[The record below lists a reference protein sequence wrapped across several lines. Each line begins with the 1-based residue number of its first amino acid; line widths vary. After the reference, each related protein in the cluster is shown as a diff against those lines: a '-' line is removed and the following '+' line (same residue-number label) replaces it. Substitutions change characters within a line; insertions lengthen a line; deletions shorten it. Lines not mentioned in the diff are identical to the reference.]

1 MPDARAV
8 NRGLDLSNMATAS
21 EAEKTNFREF
31 YDRMLGRG
39 HPGLEFYLNNA
50 PDAMKRYR
58 AFADA
63 ATPRNLDTDRRVGGF
78 GFMTYYALTGYVEGV
93 RYLVYIQQQ
102 LGLTRSQVME
112 GLAVAFL
119 HAGPRGSETIARA
132 LEDFSWIEPSTTAEF
147 PSGWGAD
154 PEAFQSGLD
163 FNSSELTADELRAL
177 EDWYLR
183 YLGEVPAYVR
193 FTAKHNPSFL
203 KAYRHRFET
212 CVRELPKQV
221 VPATLLHYNVSRA
234 HGPGIRENVL
244 LARGFG
250 MSKNDTMRSILSPII
265 NAGMETLTLVDE
277 VAGDILDNWVPSP
290 SPSGAG
296 KGSG

>member
-1 MPDARAV
+1 MTDV
-8 NRGLDLSNMATAS
+8 NRGLDLSNVATATD
-21 EAEKTNFREF
+21 AEKANFRQF

-58 AFADA
+58 AFADS
-63 ATPRNLDTDRRVGGF
+63 ATPRNLDTDRRLGGF
-78 GFMTYYALTGYVEGV
+78 GFLTYYALTGYVEGV
-93 RYLVYIQQQ
+93 RYLVYIMQQ
-102 LGLTRSQVME
+102 LGLTRALVME
-112 GLAVAFL
+112 GLAIAFL
-119 HAGPRGSETIARA
+119 HAGPRGSETIAKA
-132 LEDFSWIEPSTTAEF
+132 LDDFQWIEPTTTAQF
-147 PSGWGAD
+147 PSGWAPD
-154 PEAFQSGLD
+154 PDAFRSGLD
-163 FNSSELTADELRAL
+163 FSVKELAPAELRSL
-177 EDWYLR
+177 EDWYQR

-193 FTAKHNPSFL
+193 LTARHNPVYL

-221 VPATLLHYNVSRA
+221 VPSTLLHYNVSRA

-250 MSKNDTMRSILSPII
+250 MSKDDVMRVILAPII

-277 VAGDILDNWVPSP
+277 VAGEVLDNWDH
-290 SPSGAG
+290 A
-296 KGSG
+296 

>member
-1 MPDARAV
+1 MPDT
-8 NRGLDLSNMATAS
+8 NRGLDLSNIATAT
-21 EAEKTNFREF
+21 EGEKQDFRKF

-39 HPGLEFYLNNA
+39 HPGLEFYLNNL

-58 AFADA
+58 AFADS

-93 RYLVYIQQQ
+93 RYLAYIQQQ
-102 LGLTRSQVME
+102 LGLTRSQIME
-112 GLAVAFL
+112 GLAIAFL
-119 HAGPRGSETIARA
+119 HAGPRGSETIAKA
-132 LEDFSWIEPSTTAEF
+132 LEEFPWIEPTVKAEF
-147 PSGWGAD
+147 PNGWAAD
-154 PEAFQSGLD
+154 PEAFRSGLD
-163 FNSSELTADELRAL
+163 FTQKDLLPAELKRL
-177 EDWYLR
+177 EAWYER
-183 YLGEVPAYVR
+183 TLGEVPAYVR
-193 FTAKHNPSFL
+193 FAAQHNPVLL

-234 HGPGIRENVL
+234 HGPGIRENIL

-250 MSKNDTMRSILSPII
+250 MTKADTLRAILSPII

-277 VAGDILDNWVPSP
+277 VAGPILAHWD
-290 SPSGAG
+290 
-296 KGSG
+296 

>member
-1 MPDARAV
+1 MPDVKDV
-8 NRGLDLSNMATAS
+8 NRGLDLSNIAVVTD
-21 EAEKTNFREF
+21 AERANFRQF

-39 HPGLEFYLNNA
+39 HPGLEFYLNNV

-102 LGLTRSQVME
+102 LGLTRSQIME
-112 GLAVAFL
+112 GLAIAFL
-119 HAGPRGSETIARA
+119 HGGPRGSETIASA
-132 LEDFSWIEPSTTAEF
+132 LQDFPWIEPTTVAQF
-147 PSGWGAD
+147 PHGWAPD
-154 PEAFQSGLD
+154 PEAFRSGLD
-163 FNSSELTADELRAL
+163 FSVKELSADELRML
-177 EDWYLR
+177 EAWYDR

-193 FTAKHNPSFL
+193 LTARHNPVFL

-212 CVRELPKQV
+212 LVHELPKQV

-234 HGPGIRENVL
+234 HPAGIRENVL

-250 MSKNDTMRSILSPII
+250 MSKDDTMR
-265 NAGMETLTLVDE
+265 A
-277 VAGDILDNWVPSP
+277 
-290 SPSGAG
+290 
-296 KGSG
+296 